1 MKLFIFNSL
10 EKLRAWTLKWADS
23 KHSSI
28 ALFAMAFVEASFFP
42 IPPDVLLIGILAL
55 KSNKWWKYAVVC
67 TAGSVFGGALGY
79 FIGWGF
85 YEAIGQRVV
94 DFYGLQSTMDA
105 IGVKYSQNAFLT
117 VFTAAFTP
125 IPFKLITIS
134 AGLFKISLITV
145 VVASVVGRGL
155 RFFMIAYAMKIFGVK
170 LNLNGLIIKYFNIL
184 SLLAVIIV
192 VLSFMAIKFVF

>member
-1 MKLFIFNSL
+1 MKLFIFNAL
-10 EKLRAWTLKWADS
+10 EKLRLWTLKWADS
-23 KHSSI
+23 KHSAI
-28 ALFAMAFVEASFFP
+28 ALFVMAFVEASFFP
-42 IPPDVLLIGILAL
+42 IPPDVLLIGILAI
-55 KSNKWWKYAVVC
+55 KSSKWRNYAAICV
-67 TAGSVFGGALGY
+67 AGSVFGGMFGY

-85 YEAIGQRVV
+85 YETVGRRIVEL
-94 DFYGLQSTMDA
+94 YGLQATMDA
-105 IGVKYSQNAFLT
+105 IGLRYSENAFLT

-145 VVASVVGRGL
+145 VVASIVGRGL
-155 RFFMIAYAMKIFGVK
+155 RFFMIAYAMKIFGAK

-184 SLLAVIIV
+184 SLLAIIVV